1 MLPERELHR
10 LTSES
15 GVWLRNDD
23 ESSNELRR
31 GRVGIVD
38 ENTVLRRVR
47 GAMSYKFRTGL
58 DLNKEMRG
66 NP

>member
-1 MLPERELHR
+1 MSYGVAESELF
-10 LTSES
+10 T
-15 GVWLRNDD
+15 
-23 ESSNELRR
+23 
-31 GRVGIVD
+31 